1 MKKNKSLNQIVNKQF
16 HIKQKAIG
24 DDMIVTMSGGGF
36 WNVDSDNDMILPWAY
51 DKSIEKRGPNSSANA
66 KIAFCWQ
73 HDLRTPIGRFKSLT
87 PNNDNLEAVAEFDPI
102 PFVKETVIPQVNSGT
117 LNNTSIGYR
126 YTENCKWM
134 SSKEILDTYGDQMPA
149 QKRLDLI
156 NSYGRENESK
166 DIFVCQELRLHE
178 ISIVTIGANDDT
190 AIYGGKSIEEISEQF
205 DKEVEEIKG
214 LLVGLTTDNQ
224 YTALQG
230 LEKLQGMKDH
240 FSSKHAKK
248 ESEKPNEK
256 TVIDQVFTID
266 LEPKIHKIKF

>member
-1 MKKNKSLNQIVNKQF
+1 M
-16 HIKQKAIG
+16 
-24 DDMIVTMSGGGF
+24 
-36 WNVDSDNDMILPWAY
+36 
-51 DKSIEKRGPNSSANA
+51 
-66 KIAFCWQ
+66 
-73 HDLRTPIGRFKSLT
+73 
-87 PNNDNLEAVAEFDPI
+87 
-102 PFVKETVIPQVNSGT
+102 
-117 LNNTSIGYR
+117 
-126 YTENCKWM
+126 
-134 SSKEILDTYGDQMPA
+134 
-149 QKRLDLI
+149 
-156 NSYGRENESK
+156 
-166 DIFVCQELRLHE
+166 HE

-205 DKEVEEIKG
+205 DKEIEEIKG